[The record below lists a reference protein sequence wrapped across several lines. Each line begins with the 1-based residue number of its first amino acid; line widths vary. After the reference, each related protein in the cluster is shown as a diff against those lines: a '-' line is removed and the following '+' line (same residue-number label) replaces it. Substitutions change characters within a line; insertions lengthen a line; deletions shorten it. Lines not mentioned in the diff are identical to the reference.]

1 MLTEERGSFFFERK
15 YATVRAVSKK
25 VLCAHDANSVKLL
38 LYLRLS
44 CELEIEESFALFEKN
59 EKQKDRYKSKKND
72 RVHEKTHDQR
82 FFSGTAFSR
91 EKRERR
97 RQRES
102 LRR

>member
-1 MLTEERGSFFFERK
+1 
-15 YATVRAVSKK
+15 
-25 VLCAHDANSVKLL
+25 
-38 LYLRLS
+38 
-44 CELEIEESFALFEKN
+44 LEIEESFALFEKN